1 MEVTVQD
8 GDTINIPRGL
18 KPIIKDTYI
27 TFKKQP
33 IFKNGDI
40 LIFEQTDESYKCK
53 TIFIYNGEQDEN
65 GYYHF
70 HILRDVD
77 GELLKDSYIICDSG
91 QLRHATIAEKYAFL
105 QQLKQENLKWND
117 NENKIEHINWRA
129 KKNEK
134 YFHLYS
140 NLKVDSTTESGTW
153 IDDEMYDSGNYFR
166 TKDLACQCRLE
177 LLSTLRKFH
186 EDIKE

>member
-1 MEVTVQD
+1 M
-8 GDTINIPRGL
+8 
-18 KPIIKDTYI
+18 
-27 TFKKQP
+27 
-33 IFKNGDI
+33 
-40 LIFEQTDESYKCK
+40 
-53 TIFIYNGEQDEN
+53 
-65 GYYHF
+65 
-70 HILRDVD
+70 
-77 GELLKDSYIICDSG
+77 
-91 QLRHATIAEKYAFL
+91 RHATIAEKYAFL

-117 NENKIEHINWRA
+117 NENKIEHINWRE

-140 NLKVDSTTESGTW
+140 NLKVDSATEAGTW

>member
-1 MEVTVQD
+1 MEVTIQD
-8 GDTINIPRGL
+8 GDIINIPSDL

-27 TFKKQP
+27 TFEKQP
-33 IFKNGDI
+33 FLKNGDI
-40 LIFEQTDESYKCK
+40 LVMDKHHDSGPHIT
-53 TIFIYNGEQDEN
+53 FIYNGEKDNE
-65 GYYHF
+65 GCYHY
-70 HILRDVD
+70 HILMHTD
-77 GELLKDSYIICDSG
+77 GTTERYGRLKCGSSDF
-91 QLRHATIAEKYAFL
+91 RHATIAEKYAFL

-153 IDDEMYDSGNYFR
+153 VDDEMYDSGNYFR

>member
-1 MEVTVQD
+1 MHIDE
-8 GDTINIPRGL
+8 TIEI
-18 KPIIKDTYI
+18 
-27 TFKKQP
+27 
-33 IFKNGDI
+33 NGR
-40 LIFEQTDESYKCK
+40 L
-53 TIFIYNGEQDEN
+53 N
-65 GYYHF
+65 
-70 HILRDVD
+70 
-77 GELLKDSYIICDSG
+77 CDSSMF
-91 QLRHATIAEKYAFL
+91 RHATIEEQCAFFEK
-105 QQLKQENLKWND
+105 LKRQKLIWNK
-117 NENKIEHINWRA
+117 EEYRIEYIKWRA